1 MARGKSQFA
10 TRDRVRVRRL
20 LTGIGPQAQQE
31 VLAAYQRHAPAILAQ
46 ARSEAPSRTGK
57 LRAALNYKIF
67 PKTLR
72 LRVGLLTKTVQKKF
86 FYARILEY
94 GRKAQTAK
102 VRRRQPVSGGTA
114 QYIIRVKAISANR
127 YDFVRGRAVQFLQ
140 RTLGNDLRGILAKAI
155 KRLSAGG

>member
-10 TRDRVRVRRL
+10 TRDRIRVRRL
-20 LTGIGPQAQQE
+20 LLGIGPQVQEE
-31 VLAAYQRHAPAILAQ
+31 VLSAYQRHAPAILAH
-46 ARSEAPSRTGK
+46 ARGEVPSSTGK
-57 LRAALNYKIF
+57 LRAALNFKIY

-72 LRVGLLTKTVQKKF
+72 LRVGLLTKTVQRKF

-102 VRRRQPVSGGTA
+102 VNRRRPVSGGTA

-127 YDFVRGRAVQFLQ
+127 YDFVRGRAVQFMQ
-140 RTLGNDLRGILAKAI
+140 RTLGNDLRDILAKAI